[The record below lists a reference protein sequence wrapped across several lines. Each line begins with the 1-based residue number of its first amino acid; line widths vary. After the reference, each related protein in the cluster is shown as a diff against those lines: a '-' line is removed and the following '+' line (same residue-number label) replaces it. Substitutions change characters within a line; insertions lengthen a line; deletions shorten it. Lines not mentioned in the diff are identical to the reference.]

1 MSVKSEIEVFR
12 ISNGDDGIWLVY
24 MGLSCDLNSV
34 LWTPWFTVP
43 TLNVILCT
51 IEAGTYIGDG
61 DIGDQFHNFML
72 HPSFQSYAGLDFKH
86 QQPPNILAISRHG
99 MAPERSIFI
108 VRPTLIVVE

>member
-1 MSVKSEIEVFR
+1 
-12 ISNGDDGIWLVY
+12 

-43 TLNVILCT
+43 TLNIILCT

-86 QQPPNILAISRHG
+86 FPRSQEAHKGSLKLSCVNIVNPCAWD
-99 MAPERSIFI
+99 F
-108 VRPTLIVVE
+108 TLCLTWLLKANIELENKL